1 MNELILQMR
10 MLLANL
16 DNNIKLI
23 SQENERLR
31 QEIEKLKETKET
43 KEEDKKD

>member
-31 QEIEKLKETKET
+31 QEIEKLKETKE
-43 KEEDKKD
+43 EDKKD

>member
-31 QEIEKLKETKET
+31 
-43 KEEDKKD
+43 

>member
-1 MNELILQMR
+1 MNELTLQMR

-31 QEIEKLKETKET
+31 QEIEELKET

>member
-31 QEIEKLKETKET
+31 QEIEKSKET